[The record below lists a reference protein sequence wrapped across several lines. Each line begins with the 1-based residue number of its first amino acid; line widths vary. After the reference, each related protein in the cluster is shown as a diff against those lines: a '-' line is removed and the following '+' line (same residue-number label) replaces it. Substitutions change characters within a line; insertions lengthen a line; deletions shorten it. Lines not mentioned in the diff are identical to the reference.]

1 MANLVLLHKTILSRV
16 EDLASFIIKL
26 KKPEPAIVTL
36 TSGGI
41 VFAADLIR
49 TLANRNVSA
58 FPFEALAPDLN
69 FSKQVHKKI
78 GNHKRI
84 LVIDDIFDTGEQLKT
99 AKLALADDYEVLLAT
114 LLVKKGSLPAQNL
127 QWHGFTIPDVW
138 VYGYGMDDSNGL
150 NRGLLDIVTDENLP
164 AGYVAP

>member
-1 MANLVLLHKTILSRV
+1 MSVWLMVVA
-16 EDLASFIIKL
+16 
-26 KKPEPAIVTL
+26 
-36 TSGGI
+36 
-41 VFAADLIR
+41 
-49 TLANRNVSA
+49 
-58 FPFEALAPDLN
+58 ALAPDLN

>member
-1 MANLVLLHKTILSRV
+1 MANLVLLHKTILNRV

-26 KKPEPAIVTL
+26 KKPRPAIVTL

-69 FSKQVHKKI
+69 FAKQVHKKI

-99 AKLALADDYEVLLAT
+99 AEQALDDDYEVLLAT
-114 LLVKKGSLPAQNL
+114 LLVKKGSFPAQNL

-164 AGYVAP
+164 KGYVAL